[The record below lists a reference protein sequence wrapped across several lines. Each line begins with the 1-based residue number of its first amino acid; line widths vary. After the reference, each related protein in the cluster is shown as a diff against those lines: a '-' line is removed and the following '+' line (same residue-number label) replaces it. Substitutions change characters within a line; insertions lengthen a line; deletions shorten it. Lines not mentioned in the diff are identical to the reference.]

1 MSILKS
7 RPLTPQGHRPYPTGE
22 PHVERV
28 LSITMAVA
36 AEVAVLH
43 ERLDTVLRLA
53 GTRDRFTVDD
63 IETFEVSPELA
74 AEREEWR
81 KTYLTRILR
90 ILHEAVPAE
99 AADDGAEYKKFINEI
114 STPVEPKQEA

>member
-1 MSILKS
+1 MSKLKS
-7 RPLTPQGHRPYPTGE
+7 RPLTPKGHRPYPTGE

-36 AEVAVLH
+36 AEVATLH

-53 GTRDRFTVDD
+53 GTRDRFSVED
-63 IETFEVSPELA
+63 IENFEVSPELA
-74 AEREEWR
+74 AEREVWR
-81 KTYLTRILR
+81 QTYLARILR

-99 AADDGAEYKKFINEI
+99 AADDGAGYQAFISEI
-114 STPVEPKQEA
+114 SMPADPS